1 MQVDKSHKQHLYE
14 IYCLQMQMAEGRGA
28 GKEGERNV
36 GTVQVNCIFCS
47 PVAFSRSDCQH

>member
-36 GTVQVNCIFCS
+36 GTAQVNCIFCS